1 MTELICLD
9 GTFSTQNIVLGKA
22 LDGHKAATVTPTSN
36 VINQVPFFGGGGGV
50 GVGVSGCKACAQLQ
64 GGEELVRW
72 FGYWMCLPM
81 GQLTH

>member
-36 VINQVPFFGGGGGV
+36 VINQVPFFGGGGG
-50 GVGVSGCKACAQLQ
+50 
-64 GGEELVRW
+64 GGGGGFRL
-72 FGYWMCLPM
+72 
-81 GQLTH
+81 

>member
-36 VINQVPFFGGGGGV
+36 VINQVPFFGGGGGGWGWGFQVVRHVHNCKV
-50 GVGVSGCKACAQLQ
+50 GKN
-64 GGEELVRW
+64 W
-72 FGYWMCLPM
+72 
-81 GQLTH
+81 

>member
-22 LDGHKAATVTPTSN
+22 LDGHKAASVTPTSN

-50 GVGVSGCKACAQLQ
+50 VQVVRHVHNCKVGKN
-64 GGEELVRW
+64 W
-72 FGYWMCLPM
+72 
-81 GQLTH
+81 